1 MTRAQRGSKTYE
13 NIVDN
18 QIVIEEDNVF
28 QERSKKFGF
37 EFLLKDLFVG
47 MDYKLEQ
54 NKLDRENVISIERKD
69 GSKIFFSY
77 FKVTNAGQ
85 PTNRK
90 RMQIPE
96 NYYGLDINGTKRK
109 AEDTY
114 FFIGLYPTGEND
126 NPVYVLLDNDGFS
139 LNPQQSYSSL
149 WINFDSLFIANTNG
163 IHYAINRRNGNKY
176 VCFQKKYWGLLMNA
190 IVENDFT
197 SIIDNQMSYID
208 KTGNIESEDDSKY
221 VEMYDESKD
230 AFVYN
235 KKAKLRKNSN
245 YRDLILYES
254 GYVCSLCNK
263 NVTFKTNANKM
274 YFEAHH
280 LIPCN
285 FNMQQQFDRKLDN
298 PANMY
303 CLCPECHRKI
313 HFINDLEVDG
323 LLNLLYN
330 KRSKSY
336 MDNYNLTLADLL
348 SIYKKIDR
356 KAEEE
361 M

>member
-1 MTRAQRGSKTYE
+1 MH
-13 NIVDN
+13 
-18 QIVIEEDNVF
+18 
-28 QERSKKFGF
+28 KKFF
-37 EFLLKDLFVG
+37 VFVSLLIFALSVFICTETTFATENLKPLKV
-47 MDYKLEQ
+47 EQ
-54 NKLDRENVISIERKD
+54 NLKKE
-69 GSKIFFSY
+69 Y
-77 FKVTNAGQ
+77 
-85 PTNRK
+85 
-90 RMQIPE
+90 
-96 NYYGLDINGTKRK
+96 
-109 AEDTY
+109 
-114 FFIGLYPTGEND
+114 
-126 NPVYVLLDNDGFS
+126 
-139 LNPQQSYSSL
+139 
-149 WINFDSLFIANTNG
+149 
-163 IHYAINRRNGNKY
+163 KY
-176 VCFQKKYWGLLMNA
+176 
-190 IVENDFT
+190 
-197 SIIDNQMSYID
+197 
-208 KTGNIESEDDSKY
+208 
-221 VEMYDESKD
+221 
-230 AFVYN
+230 